1 VPILV
6 LNVGDGNGT
15 STSRFSNVRIK
26 QLKNKLLKG
35 RIVMQIKTI
44 QSSALKISFKKWFS
58 LFLYISLTLMSRIH
72 SFKKTCQNMTTS
84 ETTVLFSQRFQVLL
98 SFDFTVKNNPVK
110 KKTGKLLAAVVA
122 SIIP

>member
-1 VPILV
+1 
-6 LNVGDGNGT
+6 
-15 STSRFSNVRIK
+15 
-26 QLKNKLLKG
+26 
-35 RIVMQIKTI
+35 MQIKTI

-110 KKTGKLLAAVVA
+110 KTKR
-122 SIIP
+122 